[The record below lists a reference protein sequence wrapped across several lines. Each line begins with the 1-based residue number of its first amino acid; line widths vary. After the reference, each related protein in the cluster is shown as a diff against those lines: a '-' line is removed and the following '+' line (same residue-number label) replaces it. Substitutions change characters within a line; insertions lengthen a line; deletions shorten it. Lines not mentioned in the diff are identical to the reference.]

1 MVNINADFF
10 NISFI
15 IYFSNF
21 NYVLKGKLLD
31 VHHALGLIECDYCF
45 HTILHIHNTN
55 ILILDNFFQFFI
67 FMSIMDF

>member
-1 MVNINADFF
+1 MQFF
-10 NISFI
+10 FTFHLF

-31 VHHALGLIECDYCF
+31 VHHALGHIECDYWF

-55 ILILDNFFQFFI
+55 ILILDSFFQFFI